1 MFYIRADGNTKIGAG
16 HIMRCV
22 SIAQAL
28 KNRGKVTIFITADEE
43 SAKLISS
50 KGFGTL
56 TLDTKYDDM
65 DSELDKLLPILMENE
80 IESLLIDSYSVTE
93 NYMRKVGEK
102 VKTIYMD
109 DLGEQIFPV
118 DMLINYNIYA
128 PGISYEDLYH
138 QKVVKLPK
146 LLLGC
151 EYTPLR
157 GEFQCV
163 DSKVRRVVR
172 DVLITTG
179 GSDPMNAAGSLLGA
193 FVREGA
199 KYRSI
204 QFHIVS
210 GAFNKNIDGLRELEH
225 ANTNFHVYQ
234 NVRHMADLMKRCDV
248 AIAACGSTMYELSA
262 IGIPTVCYFFADN
275 QKKVAEAFGNQY
287 AKNAGDFSK
296 DKEKVIN
303 NILHEL
309 DAYIESYEMRNH
321 ACEGMV
327 SMLDGD
333 GAHRIAHELIALQD
347 GSREK

>member
-50 KGFGTL
+50 QGFGTL
-56 TLDTKYDDM
+56 NLETKYDDM
-65 DSELDKLLPILMENE
+65 DSELEKLLPILRENE

-109 DLGEQIFPV
+109 DLGENIYPV
-118 DMLINYNIYA
+118 NMLINYNIYA
-128 PGISYEDLYH
+128 PEIPYEELYQ
-138 QKVVKLPK
+138 QKVLKTPK
-146 LLLGC
+146 LLVGC
-151 EYTPLR
+151 AYTPLR

-179 GSDPMNAAGSLLGA
+179 GSDPLNVAGELLER
-193 FVREGA
+193 FVQEGM

-210 GAFNKNIDGLRELEH
+210 GAFNKNIEKLWELEH

-234 NVRHMADLMKRCDV
+234 NVRHMAELMKRCDV

-262 IGIPTVCYFFADN
+262 MGIPTVCYFFADN
-275 QKKVAEAFGNQY
+275 QKKVAEAFGNLY
-287 AKNAGDFSK
+287 ARNAGDISK
-296 DKEKVIN
+296 DKEKVMA
-303 NILHEL
+303 NILHGL
-309 DAYIESYEMRNH
+309 DAYIESYDMRNH
-321 ACEGMV
+321 AGETMMK
-327 SMLDGD
+327 MLDGD
-333 GAHRIAHELIALQD
+333 GAHRIAQELITLQE
-347 GSREK
+347 RED